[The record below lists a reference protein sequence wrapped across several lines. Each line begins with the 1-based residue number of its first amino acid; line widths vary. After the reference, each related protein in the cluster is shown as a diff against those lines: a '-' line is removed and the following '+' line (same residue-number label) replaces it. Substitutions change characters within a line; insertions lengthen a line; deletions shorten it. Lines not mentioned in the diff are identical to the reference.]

1 MAPELAPVLEQLPP
15 MLDPYADIAGTR
27 AGLHTLACHFPADRT
42 GVESE
47 RFGVPRPDGSELAVE
62 VYRPVGAPGAS
73 PGGPGPLPYE
83 HGPLPY
89 EPDPLPGVLQF
100 HGGGYT
106 FGQAPPG
113 EDRTAIELVRAVG
126 AAVVSVEYRLA
137 PEHPCPAAVEDCF
150 LALEWT
156 AGQAAALGIDPARLA
171 VSGQSAGGGLAAA
184 VALMARDRGGPA
196 LVHQS
201 LVVPDLD
208 DSAGTR
214 PTPADDDPRLP
225 DGAFVQ
231 RGWRHYVPE
240 GAGTHPYAAA
250 ARATD
255 LRGLPG
261 ACVVVCGLDPLR
273 DTGLAYARRLADAG
287 VPVALH
293 YVPGAWHGFEMF
305 APETRLARE
314 TTAYWTG
321 RLRAALHG
329 GREGGSEEGPGSGLT
344 PRPSSAAPA

>member
-1 MAPELAPVLEQLPP
+1 MPAEPVDPELAPVLERLPP

-27 AGLHTLACHFPADRT
+27 AGLHTLACHFPADRD
-42 GVESE
+42 GVVSE

-62 VYRPVGAPGAS
+62 VYRPVDAPG
-73 PGGPGPLPYE
+73 
-83 HGPLPY
+83 
-89 EPDPLPGVLQF
+89 PLPGVLQF

-156 AGQAAALGIDPARLA
+156 AGRAAALGIDAARLA
-171 VSGQSAGGGLAAA
+171 VGGQSAGGGLAAA
-184 VALMARDRGGPA
+184 VALMARDRGGPS

-214 PTPADDDPRLP
+214 PTPADGDPRLP

-231 RGWRHYVPE
+231 RGWRHYAPE
-240 GAGTHPYAAA
+240 GAGAHPYAAA

-255 LRGLPG
+255 LRGLPA

-305 APETRLARE
+305 APDTRLARE

-321 RLRAALHG
+321 RLRAALHS

>member
-1 MAPELAPVLEQLPP
+1 MPVLERLPP

-27 AGLHTLACHFPADRT
+27 AGLHALACHFPADRT
-42 GVESE
+42 GVVSE

-62 VYRPVGAPGAS
+62 IYRPERAPDE
-73 PGGPGPLPYE
+73 PGSLPYGQGPLPYE
-83 HGPLPY
+83 RA
-89 EPDPLPGVLQF
+89 PLPGVVQF

-137 PEHPCPAAVEDCF
+137 PEHPCPAAVEDGF

-156 AGQAAALGIDPARLA
+156 AGQASALGIDPARLA
-171 VSGQSAGGGLAAA
+171 VGGQSAGGGLAAA

-208 DSAGTR
+208 DTAGER
-214 PTPADDDPRLP
+214 PTPADADPRLP

-231 RGWRHYVPE
+231 RGWRNYAPE
-240 GAGTHPYAAA
+240 GAGAHPYAAA

-255 LRGLPG
+255 LRGLPA

-273 DTGLAYARRLADAG
+273 DTGLAYARRLVDAG
-287 VPVALH
+287 VPVALR

-329 GREGGSEEGPGSGLT
+329 VYEGGSQAVSAGPGSRLT